1 MYKRQVDDWSE
12 DRIWSEFQARLAGMD
27 GFRLREGKIFS
38 KSVLPFRSSV
48 CEPMRHGNLFLAGD
62 AGHTVPPTGAKGL
75 NLALADVRVL
85 AEVLERAIRKNDR
98 AALDEYSSRALSRVW
113 KAQYFSNWL
122 TTLLHKPPDAAD
134 FDVRRQLAELT
145 AVVESPHGAAFL
157 AESYT
162 GWPA

>member
-1 MYKRQVDDWSE
+1 
-12 DRIWSEFQARLAGMD
+12 MD

-122 TTLLHKPPDAAD
+122 TTLLHKAPDAAD